1 MVVKFKVKQKV
12 AVWLV
17 NEVEVYA
24 DSEEEAMEML
34 KENIDRNTGEIGANT
49 MDMEITESYT
59 DWDEM
64 ETFKE
69 EGSIKIERI

>member
-1 MVVKFKVKQKV
+1 MVVKFRVRQKV
-12 AVWLV
+12 AAWLV
-17 NEVEVYA
+17 DEVEVYA

-34 KENIDRNTGEIGANT
+34 KENINRNTGEIGANT

-64 ETFKE
+64 EICKE